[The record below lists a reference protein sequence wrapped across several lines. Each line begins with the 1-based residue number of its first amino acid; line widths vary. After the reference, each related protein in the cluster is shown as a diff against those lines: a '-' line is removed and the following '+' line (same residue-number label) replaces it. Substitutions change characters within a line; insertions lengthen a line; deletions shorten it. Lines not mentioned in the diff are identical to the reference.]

1 MEVVYNKMTTIR
13 KLFLDSRFGVGSAGD
28 FTIELPLQ
36 VLTKKTEGLVLGA
49 FSIANVFNS
58 VIAGYNDRLYWR
70 VSNNAVENMIHAGVN
85 DRFYWGYDTGT
96 SQSWVITT
104 LPPGT
109 YTAAQMATL
118 LAVRINNVIPF
129 LVATA
134 GPPQYSSPVI
144 QWNSTVASLYLPDY
158 GDITDPAWQRQVW
171 RGAAY
176 DILDSRSVGCIGD
189 STQGW
194 RKTWTTVIEEPS
206 AFVDWNFCN
215 TIAPGSYTGAQFAV
229 QLQSTLNYAT
239 TFTSD
244 TVTCTYVADEAVIR
258 VQSTRDMQI
267 FDPELLKSQRWLA
280 DEWFAPKY
288 DRKGLTLVP
297 SDLRSAN
304 GICWGPGSPDND
316 FLTHQLNLA
325 PVREVYVH
333 CSASDYGT
341 LTSSGMRD
349 VLAVIQ
355 IDESW
360 GSVVTWRPFSLNDQ
374 DVIPLQDGVLGPSMR
389 FYLTDA
395 YGRVLPLGE
404 SYVYLQLSI
413 IPLQTQDT

>member
-1 MEVVYNKMTTIR
+1 MTTCR

-28 FTIELPLQ
+28 FTVDLPLQ
-36 VLTKKTEGLVLGA
+36 VITKKTEGLVLGA

-58 VIAGYNDRLYWR
+58 VIANYNDRLYWR
-70 VSNNAVENMIHAGVN
+70 VSNTVAENTIATGVN

-104 LPPGT
+104 LPAGT
-109 YTAAQMATL
+109 YTAAQMGVL
-118 LAVRINNVIPF
+118 LAMRINSVIPDIAM
-129 LVATA
+129 VY
-134 GPPQYSSPVI
+134 GPPEYASIVLT
-144 QWNSTVASLYLPDY
+144 WNSPTTALYLPSY
-158 GDITDPAWQRQVW
+158 GDITDPAWQQQVW

-176 DILDSRSVGCIGD
+176 NLLDSRSVGCIVN

-194 RKTWTTVIEEPS
+194 QRTWTTAIQEPS

-215 TIAPGSYTGAQFAV
+215 TIAPGSYTGTQFAV

-239 TFTSD
+239 TFTGD

-258 VQSTRDMQI
+258 VQSTRAMQI
-267 FDPELLKSQRWLA
+267 FDPELLKSSRWLA

-288 DRKGLTLVP
+288 ERKGLTLVP
-297 SDLRSAN
+297 SNLRSAN
-304 GICWGPGSPDND
+304 GICWGPGSPSTD

-333 CSASDYGT
+333 CSASDFGT

-374 DVIPLQDGVLGPSMR
+374 DVIPLQDGVLGPSLR

-413 IPLQTQDT
+413 IPLQTQDS